1 VVVANVASG
10 SVADRAGLMRGDVIE
25 EVNRKPI
32 SSERQLEEALS
43 GPKALLKVHRQG
55 GTFFAALGD

>member
-1 VVVANVASG
+1 MVVANVVPG
-10 SVADRAGLMRGDVIE
+10 SPADRAGLMRGDVIE

-32 SSERQLEEALS
+32 GSERQLDEALNT
-43 GPKALLKVHRQG
+43 PKALLKVHRQG